1 MMGRRLQATGDIG
14 MNTSELRRLTALG
27 EDSGRQFKEDVRN
40 ADSLAAEMVALSN
53 SAGGVILIGVKD
65 NGLIFGLS
73 PSDLRR
79 VNQLISNAATQGMR
93 SPIVPR
99 TENVRVGKERII
111 VVLTIPEGLDK
122 PYFDRQG
129 VIWVKAGPDK
139 RRVQSKEE
147 LQRLFQ
153 AVGLVY
159 ADEVPTDAG
168 MERVSRGRLREFV
181 SEVFGEEIP
190 DSQDDLARLLENMNL
205 AHGGRLNLAGLLLF
219 GEQPQ
224 SVKPAF
230 MVKAVRYPGSDI
242 ASDTYLDMEDFEGT
256 LPAQFE
262 GALAFILRSLPKI
275 QQKGRGVNSPG
286 KLPIP
291 RIVFE
296 ELLVNA
302 IIHRDYFINGA
313 VRVFIFDD
321 RIEIISPGS
330 LPNHLTVEKVR
341 AGNSILR
348 NPILASFAAKG
359 VLPYRGLGTGIRRV
373 LKEWPA
379 VDLVNDREAC
389 TFTARVRLPKQQYV
403 PGSKNKSIKGAITKG
418 EDAPINAPI
427 NAPISNVLNAIQTR
441 ILKLIADN
449 PHISYDDL
457 VERLSKDRSTVM
469 RNIGKLKEFGAIRR
483 VGSRKTGHWEVI
495 TSD

>member
-1 MMGRRLQATGDIG
+1 
-14 MNTSELRRLTALG
+14 MNASELKRLTSLG

-65 NGLIFGLS
+65 SGMPVGLS
-73 PSDLRR
+73 PADVRR

-93 SPIVPR
+93 GPIVPR
-99 TENVRVGKERII
+99 TVNIRAGKERVVI
-111 VVLTIPEGLDK
+111 VLTIPEGLDK

-153 AVGLVY
+153 TVGLVY
-159 ADEVPTDAG
+159 ADEVPTEAG
-168 MERVSRGRLREFV
+168 MERVSRRRLREFV
-181 SEVFGEEIP
+181 LEVFGEEIP
-190 DSQDDLARLLENMNL
+190 DSRDELARLLENMNL
-205 AHGGRLNLAGLLLF
+205 ARCGRLNLAGLLLF

-230 MVKAVRYPGSDI
+230 VVKAVRYPGSDI

-256 LPAQFE
+256 LSAQFE

-275 QQKGRGVNSPG
+275 QQEGRSVNSPG

-302 IIHRDYFINGA
+302 LIHRDYFINGA

-348 NPILASFAAKG
+348 NPILASFSAKG

-373 LKEWPA
+373 LKEWPT
-379 VDLVNDREAC
+379 VDLVDDREAC
-389 TFTARVRLPKQQYV
+389 TFTACVRLPKEQKI
-403 PGSKNKSIKGAITKG
+403 PATSKMRNKGAPEPG
-418 EDAPINAPI
+418 PSAPINA
-427 NAPISNVLNAIQTR
+427 SLSDVLNEVQTR
-441 ILKLIADN
+441 ILKLISGN
-449 PHISYDDL
+449 PRISYDDL
-457 VERLSKDRSTVM
+457 AERLSKDRSTVM
-469 RNIGKLKEFGAIRR
+469 RNIVKLKELGALRR
-483 VGSRKTGHWEVI
+483 VGSKKTGHWEV
-495 TSD
+495 TNPD

>member
-1 MMGRRLQATGDIG
+1 MMCRLATTGDVE
-14 MNTSELRRLTALG
+14 MNATEVKRLTALG

-53 SAGGVILIGVKD
+53 SVGGVILIGVKD
-65 NGLIFGLS
+65 NGMTVGLS
-73 PSDLRR
+73 PADVRR
-79 VNQLISNAATQGMR
+79 VNQLIGNAATQGMR
-93 SPIVPR
+93 GPIAPR
-99 TENVRVGKERII
+99 TENVRVGKERIV

-159 ADEVPTDAG
+159 ADEVPTEAG

-190 DSQDDLARLLENMNL
+190 DGQDELARLLENMNL
-205 AHGGRLNLAGLLLF
+205 ARGGKLNLAGLLLF
-219 GEQPQ
+219 GKHPQ

-230 MVKAVRYPGSDI
+230 VVKAVRYPGSDI

-256 LPAQFE
+256 LSAQFE

-275 QQKGRGVNSPG
+275 QQEGRSINSPG

-302 IIHRDYFINGA
+302 LIHRDYFINGA

-348 NPILASFAAKG
+348 NPILASFSAKG

-379 VDLVNDREAC
+379 VDLVDDREAC
-389 TFTARVRLPKQQYV
+389 TFTARVRLPRDQKT
-403 PGSKNKSIKGAITKG
+403 PTAAKKRNKDASEQGRS
-418 EDAPINAPI
+418 APINAPL
-427 NAPISNVLNAIQTR
+427 SNVLNEIQAC
-441 ILKLIADN
+441 ILELISGN
-449 PHISYDDL
+449 PYISYDDL
-457 VERLSKDRSTVM
+457 AERLSKDRSTVM
-469 RNIGKLKEFGAIRR
+469 RNIGKLKERGALRR
-483 VGSRKTGHWEVI
+483 VGSKKTGHWKVI
-495 TSD
+495 NPD

>member
-1 MMGRRLQATGDIG
+1 MVRGFQATGDIG
-14 MNTSELRRLTALG
+14 MNANELKRLTALG
-27 EDSGRQFKEDVRN
+27 EDSSRQFKQDVGN

-65 NGLIFGLS
+65 DGMRIGLS
-73 PSDLRR
+73 PTDVRR

-93 SPIVPR
+93 GPIVPR
-99 TENVRVGKERII
+99 TENISVGKERIV

-153 AVGLVY
+153 TVGLVD
-159 ADEVPTDAG
+159 ADEVPTEAG
-168 MERVSRGRLREFV
+168 VNRVSRANFREFV

-190 DSQDDLARLLENMNL
+190 DSDGELARLLENMNL
-205 AHGGRLNLAGLLLF
+205 ARGGRLNLAGLLLF
-219 GEQPQ
+219 GERPQ
-224 SVKPAF
+224 SVKPSF
-230 MVKAVRYPGSDI
+230 KVKAVRYPGSDI

-256 LPAQFE
+256 LSAQFE
-262 GALAFILRSLPKI
+262 GSLAFILRNLPKI
-275 QQKGRGVNSPG
+275 QPKGRSVNSPG

-302 IIHRDYFINGA
+302 LVHRDYFINGA

-348 NPILASFAAKG
+348 NPILASFSAKG

-379 VDLVNDREAC
+379 VDLVDDREAY
-389 TFTARVRLPKQQYV
+389 TFTARVRLPKEQKT
-403 PGSKNKSIKGAITKG
+403 PAMSKKRNKGAP
-418 EDAPINAPI
+418 EPEPNAPI
-427 NAPISNVLNAIQTR
+427 NAPLSGVFNENQTR
-441 ILKLIADN
+441 IMELISGN

-457 VERLSKDRSTVM
+457 AQRLSKDRSTVM
-469 RNIGKLKEFGAIRR
+469 RNIGKLKELRALRR
-483 VGSRKTGHWEVI
+483 VGSKKTGHWELANP
-495 TSD
+495 D